1 METSIKKLHKIE
13 EALKAFFVERDDE
26 VHGLT
31 LALLA
36 RVNLLLLGPPGTAK
50 SKIINAWSS
59 MIHGASVFSWLL
71 TRFSTPEELF
81 GPYSLKGLEEDKFI
95 RITKGKLPDANVVF
109 LDEIFKCNPGVLNS
123 LLTVLNEG
131 VFFNDGEPVPL
142 DLLTTVGASNE
153 IPEDED
159 NLQALYDRFV
169 LKYKVMP
176 VRETANFLRMLANS
190 EQFVSSVSLTFDEI
204 RAIHQKVDGIEFTGV
219 AQETYRD
226 LRAAFQKK
234 GIIVT
239 DRTYNTSVKLLKAE
253 ALFHGRE
260 EIQEEDFEILQ
271 HAFWINPEQHRIVYS
286 EILAVTN
293 PEKNEILEIF
303 TDAVE
308 VANTIVGREDA
319 APNECLEVSNKL
331 KTANKRLNEIAKR
344 MDRKGRNVDD
354 VKRKSL
360 ELENL
365 LGRIFRENLSLGSDV
380 L

>member
-1 METSIKKLHKIE
+1 MDTSIKKLHE
-13 EALKAFFVERDDE
+13 TETALKSFFVERDDE

-36 RVNLLLLGPPGTAK
+36 NVNLLLLGPPGTAK
-50 SKIINAWSS
+50 SNLINAWSS
-59 MIHGASVFSWLL
+59 HIKGASIFSWLL

-81 GPYSLKGLEEDKFI
+81 GPYSLKGLEDDKFI

-131 VFFNDGEPVPL
+131 VFFNDGIAEEL
-142 DLLTTVGASNE
+142 DILTVVGASNE

-176 VRETANFLRMLANS
+176 IREASNFLAMLGNKALYEANN
-190 EQFVSSVSLTFDEI
+190 ELTFDEI
-204 RAIHQKVDGIEFTGV
+204 QALHQKVKAIEFTGV

-226 LRAAFQKK
+226 LRTAFQKT

-239 DRTYNTSVKLLKAE
+239 DRTYRTSVRLLQAE
-253 ALFHGRE
+253 ALFNGRT

-271 HAFWINPEQHRIVYS
+271 HAFWINPEQHRTVYS

-293 PEKNEILEIF
+293 PEKNKVLEIYM
-303 TDAVE
+303 DACE
-308 VANTIVGREDA
+308 VANSVLGKKDSESE
-319 APNECLEVSNKL
+319 ECLEVSSKL
-331 KTANKRLNEIAKR
+331 KKAKNQLNDISSR
-344 MDRKGRNVDD
+344 MDRKGRDTAD
-354 VKRKSL
+354 VKKKEL
-360 ELENL
+360 ELERL
-365 LGRIFRENLSLGSDV
+365 LARVFHENLGLSSTT
-380 L
+380 